1 MVRDYGLY
9 LTIVLLVALI
19 LLQHYWMKK
28 AKDRLIS
35 IDRIKDEFY
44 NLGNRINKVKNKNDL
59 YKVML
64 NAAVSLIKA
73 ADKGSILILE
83 EDERF
88 YFKAINGF
96 GDELKEVSL
105 SREECYLYKYN
116 NFKNTT
122 IIKDPAQFDEKY
134 LNDENKDKMNKFKA
148 LNIKYTLS
156 SPIYIEDELI
166 GLINVDSSYEDRAFT
181 KDDLE
186 LMDYIKNEMQIVL
199 KNFIIQDEL
208 RYLVNH
214 DDLTGIY
221 NRRIF
226 KDIINEEL
234 VNVKYNKLN
243 LIFVLIDIDKFKSIN
258 DTYGHIMGDKV
269 LKEFTKTLI
278 DNIGENSIC
287 ARISGDEF
295 AIFFKNYSKEEVM
308 QLLDNINKIFSSK
321 TINNIY
327 DLKVS
332 FSYGICEVCSDNI
345 LSYDEVFSISDKNMY
360 KNKKEKGDIKR

>member
-9 LTIVLLVALI
+9 LIIAVLIVLNLI
-19 LLQHYWMKK
+19 QYYLMKK
-28 AKDRLIS
+28 TRDRLIS

-44 NLGNRINKVKNKNDL
+44 SLGNQIGKVKSKDDL
-59 YKVML
+59 YNVML
-64 NAAVSLIKA
+64 SAAVSLIKA

-88 YFKAINGF
+88 YFKAIKGF
-96 GDELKEVSL
+96 GNKLKEVSL
-105 SREECYLYKYN
+105 SREECYLCKYN

-122 IIKDPAQFDEKY
+122 IIKNPAQFDEKY

-156 SPIYIEDELI
+156 APIYIENELI

-181 KDDLE
+181 KDDLQ
-186 LMDYIKNEMQIVL
+186 LMNYIKNEMQIVL

-243 LIFVLIDIDKFKSIN
+243 LIFVLIDIDKFKFIN

-269 LKEFTKTLI
+269 LQEFTKTLR
-278 DNIGENSIC
+278 DNIGKNSMC

-295 AIFFKNYSKEEVM
+295 AIFFKNCSKEKVI
-308 QLLDNINKIFSSK
+308 QLLDNINQMLFSK
-321 TINNIY
+321 TINNINN
-327 DLKVS
+327 LRVS
-332 FSYGICEVCSDNI
+332 FSYGICEVFSDNI

-360 KNKKEKGDIKR
+360 KNKREKGDIKR